1 MPSSCDERP
10 AVTDEEMACTVLNRF
25 VGIPEQTYE
34 DFLTTFTYLPQEKQD
49 CQIQSD
55 DPQNLCSVFEHA
67 PARKKREV
75 SADMQKEEELE
86 QLMISEGEHVGCCH
100 SLTHS
105 GRVQVDNFLNTS
117 DIDALSDDEET
128 RPHFLLYPGE
138 ADTETSLNDK
148 PIMRSTC
155 LDIQTSFQRQTIPDE
170 GFTLTSCFGYGT
182 GSEGRFP
189 KWGTEH
195 LDDEIQPFVL
205 DQSFDY
211 DSVALTPKLSAVEL
225 DFLKDRGH
233 QKMEDKV
240 TEEQN
245 LTAS

>member
-170 GFTLTSCFGYGT
+170 
-182 GSEGRFP
+182 
-189 KWGTEH
+189 H

>member
-1 MPSSCDERP
+1 MNECKCRPGFKAMPSSCDQCP
-10 AVTDEEMACTVLNRF
+10 AVTDVEMACTVLNRF

-34 DFLTTFTYLPQEKQD
+34 DFLTTFTHLPQEKQD
-49 CQIQSD
+49 CQIQTD
-55 DPQNLCSVFEHA
+55 DPQNHCSVFENA
-67 PARKKREV
+67 PARKKCDV

-86 QLMISEGEHVGCCH
+86 QLIISEGENVGCCH

-105 GRVQVDNFLNTS
+105 GRVQVDNFLNPS

-155 LDIQTSFQRQTIPDE
+155 LDIQTSVQQQTTPD
-170 GFTLTSCFGYGT
+170 
-182 GSEGRFP
+182 
-189 KWGTEH
+189 EH
-195 LDDEIQPFVL
+195 LDDDIQPFAL

-211 DSVALTPKLSAVEL
+211 DCVALTPKLSAVEL
-225 DFLKDRGH
+225 DFLKDRGL
-233 QKMEDKV
+233 QKTEDKV

>member
-1 MPSSCDERP
+1 MPSSCDECP

-49 CQIQSD
+49 RRIQTD
-55 DPQNLCSVFEHA
+55 EPQNHCSVFENIQT
-67 PARKKREV
+67 RKNHEV
-75 SADMQKEEELE
+75 SADREEKEEME
-86 QLMISEGEHVGCCH
+86 QLIISEGENVGCCH

-105 GRVQVDNFLNTS
+105 GRVQVDNFINTS
-117 DIDALSDDEET
+117 DTDALSDDEET

-138 ADTETSLNDK
+138 ADTETSLNDE

-155 LDIQTSFQRQTIPDE
+155 LDIQTSFQKQTTPE
-170 GFTLTSCFGYGT
+170 
-182 GSEGRFP
+182 
-189 KWGTEH
+189 EH
-195 LDDEIQPFVL
+195 LDDEIQPFAL

-211 DSVALTPKLSAVEL
+211 DCVALTPKFSAVEL
-225 DFLKDRGH
+225 DFLKNRGH
-233 QKMEDKV
+233 QKTEDKV

-245 LTAS
+245 LTAP